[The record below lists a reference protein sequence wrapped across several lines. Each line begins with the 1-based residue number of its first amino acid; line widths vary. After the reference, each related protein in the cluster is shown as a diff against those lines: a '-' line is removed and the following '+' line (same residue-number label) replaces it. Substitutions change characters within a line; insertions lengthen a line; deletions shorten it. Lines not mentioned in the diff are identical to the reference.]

1 MISQCNLLCIGNLFV
16 NFSDLILCSDITDL
30 ILVAVYGLWVPQLG
44 EMYDDDV
51 PVLSQKHQQ
60 DTPECHRGHQQV
72 CQ

>member
-1 MISQCNLLCIGNLFV
+1 MISQYNLLCIGNLFV
-16 NFSDLILCSDITDL
+16 NFSDLILCSDITTL
-30 ILVAVYGLWVPQLG
+30 ILVAGYGLWVPQLG

-60 DTPECHRGHQQV
+60 DAPECHRGHQQV